1 MSTSKDKKYNL
12 LGNTSEKSFTAKE
25 LKKNETYYV
34 KVRAYRTVDGEKIY
48 GSYSSVTSVKV
59 EGPKTTVS
67 GLLTSLSKT
76 AGLSLVDTIEINPAY
91 GRKVYL

>member
-34 KVRAYRTVDGEKIY
+34 KVRI
-48 GSYSSVTSVKV
+48 
-59 EGPKTTVS
+59 
-67 GLLTSLSKT
+67 
-76 AGLSLVDTIEINPAY
+76 
-91 GRKVYL
+91 